1 MANITVIELMS
12 DPDFVEPVTLTR
24 NTEVVGQDGMVTY
37 TQQTFD
43 ILASIQSNTDN
54 LIMEPDL
61 ARTSGAYEI
70 ITAFPLATTTNI
82 EACDTVAWRGAQ
94 YVVTNVGRFGNWAGT
109 AGHYEGVMTLKTIS
123 PASGAP

>member
-1 MANITVIELMS
+1 MANVSVVELLF

-24 NTEVVGQDGMVTY
+24 NTETVGQDGNVSY
-37 TQQTFD
+37 TTQTFD
-43 ILASIQSNTDN
+43 ILASIQSNTDD
-54 LIMEPDL
+54 LVMEPDL
-61 ARTSGAYEI
+61 TRTSGSYEI

-82 EACDTVAWRGAQ
+82 ESCDTVAWRGAQ

-123 PASGAP
+123 PASGPP